1 MFGAKRK
8 VARKIKVQDDE
19 DEQPTQSNNDTIT
32 QDTTPEEPPLLQ
44 ASFKSRKPSALRKST
59 NITDDDSADT
69 QPKDSTEDDED
80 SGGAP
85 LRIRP
90 SLGGRGASSK
100 LKKRGSSSRLS
111 FGPSTATTGDDDDG
125 DSIMLGGT
133 SLPYTPKKANPLAV
147 AATEN
152 SAFKK
157 GITKNNRLPL
167 RSMETDE
174 DRPRYSK
181 EYLSELQNSTPNT
194 PANLAADDDDVE
206 MSLDPSE
213 LEGATVVDTTMATAG
228 LAFLQPQ
235 TTVLT
240 DAEILEK
247 KERRSRLAAQAKA
260 GGDDF
265 ISLSDDERGTGDSYL
280 AVLSRKPAEST
291 ISAKKEKRLV
301 ADDNLDDDDSFFVE
315 DGGLSLG
322 RKAER
327 AARRK
332 KRADM
337 QAMIASAEGVED
349 EETSDDSEA
358 ERRAAYEKAQTR
370 AGMDGLAEEREQQRR
385 RLGADGRTVQVPPKI
400 TPLPDLSVLVED
412 FKAKMGRKQLELQRM
427 RAHINELRTEREGIE
442 KREPEV
448 QKLLNDAGERYKALM
463 GGPTSSTTA
472 EGGKAGQQEG
482 TGDSVA
488 AAKSLLEQAKPAD
501 TPGRGLESLGA
512 TPVRLAAGDQM
523 EM

>member
-8 VARKIKVQDDE
+8 VARKIKVQDD
-19 DEQPTQSNNDTIT
+19 DEPT
-32 QDTTPEEPPLLQ
+32 
-44 ASFKSRKPSALRKST
+44 
-59 NITDDDSADT
+59 ADT
-69 QPKDSTEDDED
+69 QQPTETTTTENDDD
-80 SGGAP
+80 GAP
-85 LRIRP
+85 PRIRP
-90 SLGGRGASSK
+90 SLGGRAASSK

-111 FGPSTATTGDDDDG
+111 FGPSAAVTTGHDDE
-125 DSIMLGGT
+125 DSVLLGIEPI
-133 SLPYTPKKANPLAV
+133 PYTPKKVNPLTV

-152 SAFKK
+152 SAYKK
-157 GITKNNRLPL
+157 GITKNSRLPL

-181 EYLSELQNSTPNT
+181 EYLSELQSSTPNT
-194 PANLAADDDDVE
+194 PANLSNFKGTGTDDGDEDDVE

-228 LAFLQPQ
+228 DFPTQPQ
-235 TTVLT
+235 TAVLT

-247 KERRSRLAAQAKA
+247 KARRLRLAAQAKA

-291 ISAKKEKRLV
+291 ISTKKEKRLV

-322 RKAER
+322 KKAER

-332 KRADM
+332 KRSDM
-337 QAMIASAEGVED
+337 AAMIASAEGVED
-349 EETSDDSEA
+349 EDTSDDSEA
-358 ERRAAYEKAQTR
+358 ERRAAYEVAQTR
-370 AGMDGLAEEREQQRR
+370 AGMDGLADEREQQRR
-385 RLGADGRTVQVPPKI
+385 RLGFDRAAIQVPPKI
-400 TPLPDLSVLVED
+400 TPLPDLSVLVE
-412 FKAKMGRKQLELQRM
+412 EP
-427 RAHINELRTEREGIE
+427 ISTPLRTEREGIE
-442 KREPEV
+442 NREPEV
-448 QKLLNDAGERYKALM
+448 QKLLNDAGERYKSLVG
-463 GGPTSSTTA
+463 GGPSTSNNGA
-472 EGGKAGQQEG
+472 EGGEPQQDN
-482 TGDSVA
+482 GDSVA
-488 AAKSLLEQAKPAD
+488 AAKSLLDQVRPAD

-512 TPVRLAAGDQM
+512 TPVRADQM

>member
-8 VARKIKVQDDE
+8 ARKIKVQDDE
-19 DEQPTQSNNDTIT
+19 EPSSSTHDTS
-32 QDTTPEEPPLLQ
+32 QQATTE
-44 ASFKSRKPSALRKST
+44 
-59 NITDDDSADT
+59 TDDD
-69 QPKDSTEDDED
+69 
-80 SGGAP
+80 GAP
-85 LRIRP
+85 PRIRP
-90 SLGGRGASSK
+90 LLGGRAGSSK

-111 FGPSTATTGDDDDG
+111 FGPSAAVSTGDDDDP
-125 DSIMLGGT
+125 IMLGNEP
-133 SLPYTPKKANPLAV
+133 LPYTPKKVNPLTV

-152 SAFKK
+152 SAYKK
-157 GITKNNRLPL
+157 GIVKNSRLPL

-181 EYLSELQNSTPNT
+181 EYLSELQSSTPNT
-194 PANLAADDDDVE
+194 PANLDSLKGTGTDDDDDVE

-213 LEGATVVDTTMATAG
+213 LEGATVVETAMTIAG
-228 LAFLQPQ
+228 PDPMQAQ
-235 TTVLT
+235 TAILT

-247 KERRSRLAAQAKA
+247 KARRLRLAAQAKA

-280 AVLSRKPAEST
+280 TVLSRKPAEST
-291 ISAKKEKRLV
+291 ISTKKEKRLV

-322 RKAER
+322 KKAER

-337 QAMIASAEGVED
+337 AAMIATAEGVED

-358 ERRAAYEKAQTR
+358 ERRAAYEVAQTR
-370 AGMDGLAEEREQQRR
+370 AGMDGLADEREQQRR
-385 RLGADGRTVQVPPKI
+385 RLGADRAAVQVPPKI

-412 FKAKMGRKQLELQRM
+412 FKAQMGRKELELKRM

-448 QKLLNDAGERYKALM
+448 QKLLNDAGERYKSLVG
-463 GGPTSSTTA
+463 GGPSTSSTG
-472 EGGKAGQQEG
+472 EAGEAQQENSG
-482 TGDSVA
+482 NSVA
-488 AAKSLLEQAKPAD
+488 AAKTLLEQARPAD

-512 TPVRLAAGDQM
+512 TPARTDQM

>member
-19 DEQPTQSNNDTIT
+19 DEQTPQSNNDTIT

-44 ASFKSRKPSALRKST
+44 ASFKSRKPSALRKTT

-69 QPKDSTEDDED
+69 QPKDSTEDDEN

-206 MSLDPSE
+206 MSPRPL
-213 LEGATVVDTTMATAG
+213 GARRRH
-228 LAFLQPQ
+228 
-235 TTVLT
+235 VLT

-463 GGPTSSTTA
+463 GGPTSSTTTT
-472 EGGKAGQQEG
+472 EGGEAAQQEN

>member
-8 VARKIKVQDDE
+8 VARKIKVQDD
-19 DEQPTQSNNDTIT
+19 DEPT
-32 QDTTPEEPPLLQ
+32 
-44 ASFKSRKPSALRKST
+44 
-59 NITDDDSADT
+59 ADT
-69 QPKDSTEDDED
+69 QQPTETTTTENDDD
-80 SGGAP
+80 GAP
-85 LRIRP
+85 PRIRP
-90 SLGGRGASSK
+90 SLGGRAASSK

-111 FGPSTATTGDDDDG
+111 FGPSAAVTAGDDDE
-125 DSIMLGGT
+125 DSVLLGIEPI
-133 SLPYTPKKANPLAV
+133 PYTPKKVNPLTV

-152 SAFKK
+152 SAYKK
-157 GITKNNRLPL
+157 GITKNSRLPL

-181 EYLSELQNSTPNT
+181 EYLSELQSSTPNT
-194 PANLAADDDDVE
+194 PANLSSLKGTGTDDGDEDDVE

-228 LAFLQPQ
+228 NFPTQPQ
-235 TTVLT
+235 TAVLT
-240 DAEILEK
+240 DTEILEK
-247 KERRSRLAAQAKA
+247 KARRLRLAAQAKA

-291 ISAKKEKRLV
+291 ISTKKEKRLV

-322 RKAER
+322 KKAER

-332 KRADM
+332 KRSDM
-337 QAMIASAEGVED
+337 AAMIASAEGVED
-349 EETSDDSEA
+349 EDTSDDSEA
-358 ERRAAYEKAQTR
+358 ERRAAYEVAQTR
-370 AGMDGLAEEREQQRR
+370 AGMDGLADEREQQRR
-385 RLGADGRTVQVPPKI
+385 RLGADRAAIQVPPKI
-400 TPLPDLSVLVED
+400 TPLPDLSVLVEE
-412 FKAKMGRKQLELQRM
+412 FKAQMSRKELDLKRM
-427 RAHINELRTEREGIE
+427 QAHINSLRTEREGIE

-448 QKLLNDAGERYKALM
+448 QKLLNDAGERYKSLVG
-463 GGPTSSTTA
+463 GGPSTSNNGA
-472 EGGKAGQQEG
+472 EGGEAQQDN
-482 TGDSVA
+482 GDSVA
-488 AAKSLLEQAKPAD
+488 AAKSLLDQARPAD

-512 TPVRLAAGDQM
+512 TPVRADQM

>member
-1 MFGAKRK
+1 MFGSKRK
-8 VARKIKVQDDE
+8 VARKITVQDDD
-19 DEQPTQSNNDTIT
+19 DEQTTQSTNDTIA
-32 QDTTPEEPPLLQ
+32 QDITPEEPPPLQ
-44 ASFKSRKPSALRKST
+44 ASFKSRKPAKQSALRKST
-59 NITDDDSADT
+59 NIADDESTDN

-80 SGGAP
+80 GGGAS

-90 SLGGRGASSK
+90 SLGGRGGSSK

-111 FGPSTATTGDDDDG
+111 FGPSAATTGDDDDG

-152 SAFKK
+152 SAYKK
-157 GITKNNRLPL
+157 GITKNSRLPL

-194 PANLAADDDDVE
+194 PANLTAEDDDVE

-213 LEGATVVDTTMATAG
+213 LEGATVVDTTMTTADA
-228 LAFLQPQ
+228 AFIPQP
-235 TTVLT
+235 TAVLT

-247 KERRSRLAAQAKA
+247 KARRSRLAAQAQA

-265 ISLSDDERGTGDSYL
+265 ISLDDDERGAGDSYL
-280 AVLSRKPAEST
+280 A
-291 ISAKKEKRLV
+291 KEKRLV

-332 KRADM
+332 RRADM
-337 QAMIASAEGVED
+337 QTLIASAEGAEGD
-349 EETSDDSEA
+349 DTSDDSEA
-358 ERRAAYEKAQTR
+358 ERRAAYESAQTR

-385 RLGADGRTVQVPPKI
+385 RLGADGRALQVPPKI

-427 RAHINELRTEREGIE
+427 RAHISELRTEREGIE
-442 KREPEV
+442 RREPEV

-463 GGPTSSTTA
+463 GGPTGTAA
-472 EGGKAGQQEG
+472 EGSEGAQQEN

-488 AAKSLLEQAKPAD
+488 AAKSLLEQARPAD

-512 TPVRLAAGDQM
+512 TPVRTADQM

>member
-8 VARKIKVQDDE
+8 ARKIKVQDD
-19 DEQPTQSNNDTIT
+19 DEPT
-32 QDTTPEEPPLLQ
+32 
-44 ASFKSRKPSALRKST
+44 
-59 NITDDDSADT
+59 ADT
-69 QPKDSTEDDED
+69 QQPTATTAPVTENDDD
-80 SGGAP
+80 GAP
-85 LRIRP
+85 PRIRP
-90 SLGGRGASSK
+90 SLGGRAGSSK

-111 FGPSTATTGDDDDG
+111 FGPSAAVSTGDDDE
-125 DSIMLGGT
+125 DSILLGNEP
-133 SLPYTPKKANPLAV
+133 LPYTPKKVNPLTV

-157 GITKNNRLPL
+157 GITKNSRLPL

-181 EYLSELQNSTPNT
+181 EYLSELQSSTPNT
-194 PANLAADDDDVE
+194 PANLSSLKGTGTDGDDDDVE

-213 LEGATVVDTTMATAG
+213 LEGATLVDTAMTTAG
-228 LAFLQPQ
+228 DFPTQPQ
-235 TTVLT
+235 TAVLT

-247 KERRSRLAAQAKA
+247 KARRLRLAAQAKA

-265 ISLSDDERGTGDSYL
+265 ISFSDDERGTGDSYL

-291 ISAKKEKRLV
+291 ISTKKEKRLV

-322 RKAER
+322 KKAER

-332 KRADM
+332 KRSDM
-337 QAMIASAEGVED
+337 AAMIASAEGVED
-349 EETSDDSEA
+349 EDTSDDSEA
-358 ERRAAYEKAQTR
+358 ERRAAYEVAQTR
-370 AGMDGLAEEREQQRR
+370 AGMDGLADEREQQRR
-385 RLGADGRTVQVPPKI
+385 RLGVDRAAIQVPSKI
-400 TPLPDLSVLVED
+400 TPLPDLSVLVEE
-412 FKAKMGRKQLELQRM
+412 FKAQMGRKELELKRM

-448 QKLLNDAGERYKALM
+448 QKLLNDAGERYKSLVG
-463 GGPTSSTTA
+463 GGPPTTSNPGEVGVA
-472 EGGKAGQQEG
+472 QPENR
-482 TGDSVA
+482 DSVA
-488 AAKSLLEQAKPAD
+488 TAKSLLDQVRPAD

-512 TPVRLAAGDQM
+512 TPVRTDQM
-523 EM
+523 ET